1 MLSQRTHRAVTVGPD
16 GSVAESRGMSK
27 KPTKRDLSSTEADR
41 TSWKSEQEERIAL
54 IEEREREEARRFS
67 SDEESGGAFRGV
79 RNFNPGAPSR
89 FGKLRVLSRFL
100 ILATY
105 LMLGLTI
112 AGIGVTVWMW
122 QDGLF
127 SAPGWFALAIVGWCL
142 LGGFLFSLFKFLAE
156 LSWLLADLGDHQ
168 LDARNLLIDMRD
180 DDQRSQFS
188 LGSSTRERL
197 PATRSE
203 DSRSKRRR
211 GSNTD

>member
-1 MLSQRTHRAVTVGPD
+1 
-16 GSVAESRGMSK
+16 MSK
-27 KPTKRDLSSTEADR
+27 KPTKRKRSSRDAARSD
-41 TSWKSEQEERIAL
+41 WKSEQAERIAL

-67 SDEESGGAFRGV
+67 ADERSAGSFQGV
-79 RNFNPGAPSR
+79 RNFNPGTSSR

-112 AGIGVTVWMW
+112 AGTGVTVWMW
-122 QDGLF
+122 QGGLF
-127 SAPGWFALAIVGWCL
+127 SAPAWFALALIGWCL

-156 LSWLLADLGDHQ
+156 LAWLLADLGDHQ

-188 LGSSTRERL
+188 LGSSSPERL
-197 PATRSE
+197 PTTRSE
-203 DSRSKRRR
+203 ESGPQHRR
-211 GSNTD
+211 GGNTD